1 MLQPGAA
8 PAYGSR
14 DAGPRLAQ
22 VFTEARDLGISIVL
36 LAGGEPLVRLE
47 ILDLAVSIPEII
59 FPVFTNGILIDD
71 ALVSRLATAHNICR
85 C

>member
-1 MLQPGAA
+1 
-8 PAYGSR
+8 
-14 DAGPRLAQ
+14 
-22 VFTEARDLGISIVL
+22 
-36 LAGGEPLVRLE
+36 
-47 ILDLAVSIPEII
+47 VSIPEII